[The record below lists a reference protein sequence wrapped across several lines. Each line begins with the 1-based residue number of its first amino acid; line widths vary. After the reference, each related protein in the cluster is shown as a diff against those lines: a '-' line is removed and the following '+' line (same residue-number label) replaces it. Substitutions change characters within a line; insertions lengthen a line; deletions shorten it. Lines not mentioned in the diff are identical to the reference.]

1 MKPQTSDVRKEKLVA
16 TPALDPLAQYFLDEA
31 IRRKGQGWSEVQF
44 MDDLDLS
51 TLAQTPDRSTS
62 YGEAYSRAASSQDWP
77 WDTSSPAT

>member
-1 MKPQTSDVRKEKLVA
+1 
-16 TPALDPLAQYFLDEA
+16 
-31 IRRKGQGWSEVQF
+31 